1 MCDTEIAAIRA
12 HLNDVIENGSSSAYS
27 PESYSGPDREEMT
40 FWDKVLGGNSSL
52 AGTPDGLAGPA
63 IAVADFF
70 TEDFGTL
77 ISEDATAG
85 ERSGG
90 IYMDKKLEG
99 ILDILDKL
107 NSSINIVNKEDL
119 DEQYE
124 NLEHFRMLTRDLDTI
139 LNNFGS
145 LDKNN
150 GDEIEKMLFE
160 LHRIITT
167 FEWHFSEISDLNTT
181 ILKVYKDKINNV

>member
-1 MCDTEIAAIRA
+1 
-12 HLNDVIENGSSSAYS
+12 
-27 PESYSGPDREEMT
+27 
-40 FWDKVLGGNSSL
+40 
-52 AGTPDGLAGPA
+52 
-63 IAVADFF
+63 
-70 TEDFGTL
+70 
-77 ISEDATAG
+77 
-85 ERSGG
+85 
-90 IYMDKKLEG
+90 MDKKLEG

-124 NLEHFRMLTRDLDTI
+124 NLEDFRMLTRDLDII

-145 LDKNN
+145 LDKND

-160 LHRIITT
+160 FHRIITT
-167 FEWHFSEISDLNTT
+167 FEWHFSEISDLNTK